1 MDLGSGSQKNEAV
14 FFVAYRPGPSPEDNT
29 GLQICNRRSMTLME
43 RSRSTHLL
51 PQTQRESRKLPA
63 TANATKDRR
72 REQLL
77 YSLTNSTIAP
87 EHTPSRRWSRR
98 TKIRCEA
105 NATAAPA
112 LLGKAIAHIQ
122 PRRGKI

>member
-1 MDLGSGSQKNEAV
+1 
-14 FFVAYRPGPSPEDNT
+14 
-29 GLQICNRRSMTLME
+29 MTSME

-63 TANATKDRR
+63 TADAAKDRR
-72 REQLL
+72 WEQLL
-77 YSLTNSTIAP
+77 YSLTNSTTAP

-98 TKIRCEA
+98 TKIRREA